1 MKKTL
6 FSVMWLAIAGVF
18 TITALSA
25 CSDDDNENKSGSY
38 VIQKNGVVE
47 PSQQVGMGVFNIDG
61 KNYRLIFA
69 KTNLT
74 ARGLAKAESDFGD
87 FFSWAAPE
95 PWCPAYDRTATSLS
109 PTAWISGK
117 TDGYTLGNAQYYDGT
132 RYTKYQTENE
142 QLSAEDDAAHNLLGG
157 DWQIPSRAVW
167 QALLDAN
174 NQSVTW
180 GKDGEMKMTFIDETG
195 KPGMKISSKSNPD
208 NYIFLPATGRIIE
221 KEFLYVGIQGNYLS
235 STLGT
240 PYNIWGMGFGD
251 GSAGVFT
258 TCRRMTGCV
267 IRPVRL
273 VDE

>member
-1 MKKTL
+1 MKTL
-6 FSVMWLAIAGVF
+6 FAVMWLAIAGVF
-18 TITALSA
+18 TVSTLSA
-25 CSDDDNENKSGSY
+25 CSDDDNDNKAGSY

-47 PSQQVGMGVFNIDG
+47 PSQQVDMGVFNIDG

-74 ARGLAKAESDFGD
+74 ARGLAKAERDFGD
-87 FFSWAAPE
+87 YFSWAAPE
-95 PWCPAYDRTATSLS
+95 PWCTAYERTATSLS

-117 TDGYTLGNAQYYDGT
+117 TDGYTLGNSQYYDGT
-132 RYTKYQTENE
+132 RYTKYQNENE

-157 DWQIPSRAVW
+157 DWQIPSHAVW

-180 GKDGEMKMTFIDETG
+180 GKGGEMKMTFIDETG

-240 PYNIWGMGFGD
+240 PYNIWGMGFGE

-273 VDE
+273 VAE

>member
-1 MKKTL
+1 MNKKMKKTL
-6 FSVMWLAIAGVF
+6 FAVMRLAIAGVC
-18 TITALSA
+18 TISTLLA
-25 CSDDDNENKSGSY
+25 CSDDDNDNKAGSY

-47 PSQQVGMGVFNIDG
+47 PSQQVDMGVFNIDG

-95 PWCPAYDRTATSLS
+95 PWCTAYERTATSLS

-132 RYTKYQTENE
+132 QYTKYQNENE

-167 QALLDAN
+167 QALWDAN
-174 NQSVTW
+174 NISVTW

-208 NYIFLPATGRIIE
+208 NCISLSATGRIIE
-221 KEFLYVGIQGNYLS
+221 KEYLYVGILDTSVNCN
-235 STLGT
+235 T
-240 PYNIWGMGFGD
+240 I
-251 GSAGVFT
+251 
-258 TCRRMTGCV
+258 
-267 IRPVRL
+267 
-273 VDE
+273 